1 VVAGGLV
8 VLTFVVLASI
18 ELRFGSGSQQLVPL
32 FYMSSALIGGNFTL
46 LTIVIPISQL
56 VISRQLSAPGELR
69 EQIEDTTDYRKSAT
83 ELVDKEVHPST
94 PGAFLEAL
102 LRDARYSVH
111 ELKECRSEIAGDDAV
126 EAIDD
131 ALSPL
136 EDQIDRSVRQL
147 ESEQTTTFES
157 LVVTL
162 KSNYSDEINQIW
174 RLQSTYPE
182 ELTPDAQEH
191 LDTLV
196 TRLKHVDVARQYLKT
211 VYIQEELSRLSRNLL
226 YVGVPVILAGLGL
239 MDVFVSSRRAVLSSV
254 QLSVITPVFATIGG
268 APLVLLFTYV
278 LRLSVVSERTAAIT
292 PFTTPTQ
299 EETPVEA
306 ITENIED

>member
-1 VVAGGLV
+1 
-8 VLTFVVLASI
+8 
-18 ELRFGSGSQQLVPL
+18 
-32 FYMSSALIGGNFTL
+32 
-46 LTIVIPISQL
+46 
-56 VISRQLSAPGELR
+56 
-69 EQIEDTTDYRKSAT
+69 
-83 ELVDKEVHPST
+83 
-94 PGAFLEAL
+94 
-102 LRDARYSVH
+102 
-111 ELKECRSEIAGDDAV
+111 
-126 EAIDD
+126 
-131 ALSPL
+131 
-136 EDQIDRSVRQL
+136 
-147 ESEQTTTFES
+147 
-157 LVVTL
+157 
-162 KSNYSDEINQIW
+162 
-174 RLQSTYPE
+174 LQSTYPE

-191 LDTLV
+191 RDTLV